1 MATILIVDDEP
12 AFCDL
17 LKWLLKS
24 HGHEVLIAYNGQD
37 AVDSYMQCRPHFT
50 LLDLRMPE
58 MDGLEVLKKI
68 RTIDPKAAVMILTG
82 WGTDELE
89 KQARRFGAT
98 DFLSKKLSLDSIVAS
113 MERLLKPSDKATAPG
128 PSSAE
133 KVAVSVV
140 PETNTILLIDN
151 NPKTRDE
158 LAKFLKMHGFQVYA
172 AQDGTTARLL
182 VHQMLVGQVQ
192 QRGLIPWRLKFFTT
206 GEAILPP
213 APLAPQLE
221 YLDPVR
227 QVRQI
232 RRLDRARA
240 SRQPACNRFMLE
252 RFDKLL
258 LADRL
263 RHRHGWFYCT
273 VRRTMA
279 QIRLPLE
286 SLVHCAYDDAS

>member
-37 AVDSYMQCRPHFT
+37 AIDSYMQCRPHFT

-113 MERLLKPSDKATAPG
+113 MERLLKPSDTATAPG

-151 NPKTRDE
+151 NPKTRDAF
-158 LAKFLKMHGFQVYA
+158 AKFLKMHGFQVYA
-172 AQDGTTARLL
+172 AQDGTTALQLL
-182 VHQMLVGQVQ
+182 E
-192 QRGLIPWRLKFFTT
+192 REI
-206 GEAILPP
+206 
-213 APLAPQLE
+213 PQLII
-221 YLDPVR
+221 LDADLMDMKGVEVLR
-227 QVRQI
+227 Q
-232 RRLDRARA
+232 LRARNYTGGIVMMTA
-240 SRQPACNRFMLE
+240 TQGENLLKEAWDMSSVDILGKPVEPERLML
-252 RFDKLL
+252 
-258 LADRL
+258 AIQV
-263 RHRHGWFYCT
+263 G
-273 VRRTMA
+273 
-279 QIRLPLE
+279 
-286 SLVHCAYDDAS
+286 LVLMKN